1 MAKTILVCSNY
12 AWTLVNFRLSLLRAL
27 AADGYQ
33 VHVLTQFD
41 GTENRLREIG
51 MELHDLYID
60 RKGINPW
67 RDTVTFF
74 HILHLLKT
82 LRPMGMMNFTIK
94 PVIYGG
100 LAARVLGIPYI
111 STITGLGTAFIN
123 DTWLTRMV
131 EVLYRVSQRRVR
143 HVFFQNPDDRA
154 LFLRRRLVPESVTA
168 VLPGSGVDL
177 AWFEASPLLNRHETV
192 FLLMAR
198 LLWDKGVGEYV
209 EAARQVK
216 ARHSQ
221 ARFQLLGFLGSEN
234 RTAISRETVEGWVA
248 EGVVE
253 YLGETDD
260 VRPFI
265 AAAHC
270 VVLPSF
276 YREGVPR
283 SLLEA
288 AAMGR
293 PVITTDSV
301 GCREA
306 VEDGVNGYLCQVKD
320 AGDLAEKME
329 RFLALPLDVLVNMGR
344 KGREKMEREFDERI
358 VIDRYLAVI
367 GEILN

>member
-27 AADGYQ
+27 VADGYQ

-41 GTENRLREIG
+41 GTENKLGGIG
-51 MELHDLYID
+51 IELHDLHID
-60 RKGINPW
+60 RKGINPL
-67 RDTVTFF
+67 RDALTFL
-74 HILHLLKT
+74 HILHVLMT
-82 LRPMGMMNFTIK
+82 LRPLGMMNFTIK

-100 LAARVLGIPYI
+100 LAARVLGIPCI

-131 EVLYRVSQRRVR
+131 EVLYRVSQRRVQ
-143 HVFFQNPDDRA
+143 HVFFQNPDDWA
-154 LFLRRRLVPESVTA
+154 LFLRRRLVPEYVTT
-168 VLPGSGVDL
+168 VLAGSGVDL
-177 AWFEASPLLNRHETV
+177 AWFETSPLLNRHETV

-216 ARHSQ
+216 AKHSQ
-221 ARFQLLGFLGSEN
+221 AHFQLLGFLGSEN

-253 YLGETDD
+253 YLGEMPD
-260 VRPFI
+260 VRPAI
-265 AAAHC
+265 AAADC
-270 VVLPSF
+270 VVLPS
-276 YREGVPR
+276 YREGTPR

-293 PVITTDSV
+293 PIITTDAV
-301 GCREA
+301 GCRQ
-306 VEDGVNGYLCQVKD
+306 VVDDGVNGYSCRVRD
-320 AGDLAEKME
+320 AGDLAKKME
-329 RFLALPLDVLVNMGR
+329 RIIALSPEARAEMGR
-344 KGREKMEREFDERI
+344 LGRKKIEREFDERI
-358 VIDRYLAVI
+358 VIGKYLKAIRAVVRQ
-367 GEILN
+367 